1 MEMGDVH
8 PLNLLEHILFT
19 GADGMVYRTWLL
31 NNELIQYTVQ
41 MYTENVHRYM
51 IRDSYNSGTWNHL
64 ARWAANSD
72 HMIEQAVKNGD
83 ANSEA
88 IALTMRALF
97 VSNWTDI
104 YGDIPFSEAFQG
116 ATTSSNPSST
126 PRRRSTRSFSPT
138 STAPTRS
145 TIRRGRCATRT
156 RT

>member
-1 MEMGDVH
+1 MKNILRYTLAICTAGLLPVACTSNFDEYNTNQNQMEMGDVH

-72 HMIEQAVKNGD
+72 HMIEQL
-83 ANSEA
+83 SL
-88 IALTMRALF
+88 IH
-97 VSNWTDI
+97 I
-104 YGDIPFSEAFQG
+104 
-116 ATTSSNPSST
+116 
-126 PRRRSTRSFSPT
+126 
-138 STAPTRS
+138 
-145 TIRRGRCATRT
+145 
-156 RT
+156 